1 MRPLLI
7 TPPAIEPISLAEAKA
22 WLREE
27 NGDEDQLIQ
36 TLLVSARMTLEAWT
50 RRYFITQGWRL
61 VGDQWPTSGR
71 NPQLIEIAFAPF
83 RAVSAIRIY
92 DVNNLV
98 TTLPATRYAASGGDN
113 GGRILFNA
121 APPAPGRAIDGV
133 EIDIVAGYGP
143 TALQTPEPI
152 RRAILLLV
160 AHWRENR
167 GDETAIAAP
176 PPAALTLCA
185 PYRRERLT

>member
-1 MRPLLI
+1 MRPMLI
-7 TPPAIEPISLAEAKA
+7 IPPAIEPVSLAEAKA

-36 TLLVSARMTLEAWT
+36 TLLVAARMTLEAWT

-61 VGDQWPTSGR
+61 VGDQWPTSAH

-92 DVNNLV
+92 DINGDA
-98 TTLPATRYAASGGDN
+98 TTLPVTSYVASGGDN
-113 GGRILFNA
+113 GGRILFKA
-121 APPAPGRAIDGV
+121 APPAPGRALDGV
-133 EIDIVAGYGP
+133 EIDFQAGYGA
-143 TALQTPEPI
+143 TALQTPEPV

-167 GDETAIAAP
+167 GDDNAIVAL

-185 PYRRERLT
+185 PYRQERLI